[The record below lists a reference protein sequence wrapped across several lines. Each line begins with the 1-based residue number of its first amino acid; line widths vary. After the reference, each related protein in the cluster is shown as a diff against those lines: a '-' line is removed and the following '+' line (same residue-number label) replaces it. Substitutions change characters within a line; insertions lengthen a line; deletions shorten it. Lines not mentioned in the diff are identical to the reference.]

1 MVEDKVSKSL
11 VLLGI
16 LLVAMPAS
24 MLMLP
29 EIFASDEQIQE
40 PSGHAAERAIQ
51 IARAFIVE
59 APTFSFDGIPE
70 TLRLVDFYV
79 IESFPEQNPLLLKE
93 EEAPPFQ
100 YVITFLFESRAAGYG
115 DRTGQVLAQVITLHS
130 ARVTVVEDEV
140 VSAILDGQ
148 WDELKQEAIPEAIP

>member
-1 MVEDKVSKSL
+1 MEDKVSKSL

-16 LLVAMPAS
+16 LLVAIPTS

-29 EIFASDEQIQE
+29 EIFASDAHIQE
-40 PSGHAAERAIQ
+40 PSGHAVERAIQ
-51 IARAFIVE
+51 IARAFIVQ

-70 TLRLVDFYV
+70 TLRLADFYV
-79 IESFPEQNPLLLKE
+79 LEIVPEQY
-93 EEAPPFQ
+93 F
-100 YVITFLFESRAAGYG
+100 ITFLFESRYAGYG

-140 VSAILDGQ
+140 VDAILDGQ
-148 WDELKQEAIPEAIP
+148 WDELKQEAIPLPVSGIDPDGTVVNDNL